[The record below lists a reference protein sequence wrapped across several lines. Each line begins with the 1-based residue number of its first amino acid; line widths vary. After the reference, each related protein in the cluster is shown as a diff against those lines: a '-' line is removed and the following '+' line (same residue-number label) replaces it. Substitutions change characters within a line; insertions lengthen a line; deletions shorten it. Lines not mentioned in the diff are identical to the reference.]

1 MSDFK
6 YGIKKKT
13 AVLIAN
19 KYHSDQKKCY
29 KRLSHTFWLVGN
41 RLHKNKKKTK
51 KKKKKK
57 NNSKKQTVN

>member
-13 AVLIAN
+13 AVIIAN

-29 KRLSHTFWLVGN
+29 KRLSHTFWLGN
-41 RLHKNKKKTK
+41 RLHKKKQTNKKKTTT
-51 KKKKKK
+51 K
-57 NNSKKQTVN
+57 NNNKKQTVN